1 MRITRQV
8 LYKVAQDTVSQRA
21 RMDRDVLS
29 AYLHGS
35 LLDNEPLLGGTT
47 DIDLV
52 FVHNDGVIV
61 AREIKRLTEEVHLDI
76 AHHDRSEYRR
86 TRELRVHPW
95 MGPTI
100 FRCKILHDPQHF
112 MDFTQ
117 ASVRGQYNRPENV
130 LARSQGQAEH
140 ARQMWFELQALEST
154 PDLEEVRTY
163 LRAVEHAANAVASV
177 TGPPLTER
185 RFLLRFPARAQAIG
199 RPGLYPATLGLLGAP
214 NLDADTLKTWL
225 GDWGRAYRAIP
236 ADSVPARLHPDRQ
249 AYFQRAYEQIVS
261 GKSPHDVLWPL
272 VRTWADVMAHLSGEA
287 SERDVWAGCF
297 EQLGLYGSGFKQRVA
312 ALDAYLD
319 MVEETLEAWANANGA
334 EYRVRG
340 FG

>member
-21 RMDRDVLS
+21 RVDRDVLS

-35 LLDNEPLLGGTT
+35 LLENEPLLGGTA
-47 DIDLV
+47 DVDLV

-140 ARQMWFELQALEST
+140 ARQMWFELEALESM
-154 PDLEEVRTY
+154 PDLEHVRTY
-163 LRAVEHAANAVASV
+163 LRAVEHAANAVASLN
-177 TGPPLTER
+177 GPPLTER
-185 RFLLRFPARAQAIG
+185 RFLLRLPARADAIG
-199 RPGLYPATLGLLGAP
+199 RPGLYHGTLGLLGAP
-214 NLDADTLKTWL
+214 NVDPETLKTWL
-225 GDWGRAYRAIP
+225 EHWAKAYRA
-236 ADSVPARLHPDRQ
+236 VPAELAPPRLHPDRY
-249 AYFQRAYEQIVS
+249 AYYWRAFENVLS
-261 GKSPHDVLWPL
+261 GEGPHDVLWPL
-272 VRTWADVMAHLSGEA
+272 VRTWVDVIWHLSIEA
-287 SERDVWAGCF
+287 PEREVWASCF
-297 EQLGLYGSGFKQRVA
+297 EKLGLYGQGFAQRVA

-319 MVEETLEAWANANGA
+319 MVEETLEAWAHANGA
-334 EYRVRG
+334 EYRLRG
-340 FG
+340 LG

>member
-8 LYKVAQDTVSQRA
+8 LNKIAQDTVAQRA
-21 RMDRDVLS
+21 RSDRDVLS

-35 LLDNEPLLGGTT
+35 LLENNPLLGGAT

-61 AREIKRLTEEVHLDI
+61 PREIKRLTDEVHLDI

-95 MGPTI
+95 RGPTI

-140 ARQMWFELQALEST
+140 ARQMWFELEALQGE
-154 PDLEEVRTY
+154 PELENVRTY
-163 LRAVEHAANAVASV
+163 LRAVEHATNAAASLS
-177 TGPPLTER
+177 GPPLTER
-185 RFLLRFPARAQAIG
+185 RFLLRLPARAEAIR

-214 NLDADTLKTWL
+214 NVDGETLKAWL
-225 GDWGRAYRAIP
+225 PGWERAYRATP
-236 ADSVPARLHPDRQ
+236 AGSTQARLHPDR
-249 AYFQRAYEQIVS
+249 YTYYRRAFEVILS
-261 GKSPHDVLWPL
+261 GDSPHDLLWPL
-272 VRTWADVMAHLSGEA
+272 VRTWVDAIAHLPEQEP
-287 SERDVWAGCF
+287 ERDVWVDCF
-297 EQLGLYGSGFKQRVA
+297 EKLGLYGAGFGQRIA

-319 MVEETLEAWANANGA
+319 MVEEILEAWARANGA

-340 FG
+340 F

>member
-8 LYKVAQDTVSQRA
+8 LHKVAQDTVAQRA
-21 RMDRDVLS
+21 RTDRDVLS

-35 LLDNEPLLGGTT
+35 LLENDPLLGGAT

-61 AREIKRLTEEVHLDI
+61 AREIKRLTDEVHLDI
-76 AHHDRSEYRR
+76 SHHDRSEYRR

-100 FRCKILHDPQHF
+100 FRCKILYDPQHF

-140 ARQMWFELQALEST
+140 ARQMWFELEALEGD
-154 PDLEEVRTY
+154 PILDNVRTY
-163 LRAVEHAANAVASV
+163 LRAVEHAANAVASLN
-177 TGPPLTER
+177 GPPLTER
-185 RFLLRFPARAQAIG
+185 RLLLRFPARAEAIR

-214 NLDADTLKTWL
+214 NVDADMLKAWL
-225 GDWGRAYRAIP
+225 EVWEQAYRA
-236 ADSVPARLHPDRQ
+236 VPTETAPVRLHADR
-249 AYFQRAYEQIVS
+249 YTYYRRAFETTLS
-261 GKSPHDVLWPL
+261 GDGPHNLLWPL
-272 VRTWADVMAHLSGEA
+272 VRTWVDAVAQLPPQA
-287 SERDVWAGCF
+287 PERDAWASCF
-297 EQLGLYGSGFKQRVA
+297 EKLGLYGVGFRERVA

-319 MVEETLEAWANANGA
+319 MVEEILEAWARANGA

-340 FG
+340 F